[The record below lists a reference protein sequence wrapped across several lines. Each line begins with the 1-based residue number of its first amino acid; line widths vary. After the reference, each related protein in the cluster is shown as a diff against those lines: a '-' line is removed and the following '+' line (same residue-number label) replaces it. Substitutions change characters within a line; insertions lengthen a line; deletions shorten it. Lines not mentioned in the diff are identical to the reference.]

1 MKTSCRAARTTKWI
15 LAVVLLPTSLL
26 AEPVSLKRVV
36 ELALAHATGAA
47 IAAADEQRASATYR
61 ELHNNYVPQVSTGAG
76 LGYSYGFPLALE
88 GSAPALFNITA
99 QSALLNPSL
108 RDFMHAAK
116 VDSAVASLKTK
127 DQRNQVIQDAAL
139 SYTELAKWEQRMA
152 RLQETEAAANKM
164 QEAVAERVKEGVDS
178 EIDGTKAR
186 LSAAR
191 IRLRIAEAQGAADV
205 LREHLS
211 KLTGLSAANIQ
222 TDPDSIPAAPAP
234 APTHDATKEAAD
246 SNPSV
251 QAAVEHARAQY
262 LRAQGEHKA
271 LWPAV
276 DFAAQYALL
285 SKFNN
290 YQNYYIPSRP
300 CTTPLSTIEVLCVTN
315 QFQQNNAT
323 IGVNIRLPLF
333 NASQRSR
340 AQAADADALKA
351 TKQAE
356 AARNQVSEETLR
368 LQRSVAQMQAAR
380 DVAQLEYEIAEKS
393 LTSVQTRMDAGTA
406 TLHDLDDARSQ
417 ASERFITLQDVT
429 FELERSQLGVLRSTG
444 DLEKWALGTP

>member
-1 MKTSCRAARTTKWI
+1 VRAAK
-15 LAVVLLPTSLL
+15 A
-26 AEPVSLKRVV
+26 
-36 ELALAHATGAA
+36 
-47 IAAADEQRASATYR
+47 
-61 ELHNNYVPQVSTGAG
+61 
-76 LGYSYGFPLALE
+76 
-88 GSAPALFNITA
+88 
-99 QSALLNPSL
+99 
-108 RDFMHAAK
+108 
-116 VDSAVASLKTK
+116 DSAVASLKTK
-127 DQRNQVIQDAAL
+127 DERNQIIQDAAL
-139 SYTELAKWEQRMA
+139 SYAELAKWEQRLT
-152 RLQETEAAANKM
+152 RLQDTETAANQM
-164 QEAVAERVKEGVDS
+164 QAAVAERVKEGVDS
-178 EIDGTKAR
+178 EIEGTKAR

-191 IRLRIAEAQGAADV
+191 VRLRVAEAQGAADV

-211 KLTGLSAANIQ
+211 KLTGLPTANIQ
-222 TDPDSIPAAPAP
+222 TDPDSIPAPPATATGQDAP
-234 APTHDATKEAAD
+234 KESAA

-262 LRAQGEHKA
+262 LRAQGEHRS

-290 YQNYYIPSRP
+290 YQNYYIPSKP
-300 CTTPLSTIEVLCVTN
+300 CTTPLGEFLCVTN
-315 QFQQNNAT
+315 NFQQNNAT
-323 IGVNIRLPLF
+323 VGVNIRFPLF
-333 NASQRSR
+333 NASQRAR

-368 LQRSVAQMQAAR
+368 LQRSVSQMLAAR
-380 DVAQLEYEIAEKS
+380 DVAQLEYELAQKNM
-393 LTSVQTRMDAGTA
+393 TAVQTRMDAGTA

-429 FELERSQLGVLRSTG
+429 FELERSQLGLLRSTG